1 MLWKGRVG
9 MKAATKS
16 MLSVVTGVCFEEDQR
31 EASLRI
37 CLMSLPENWWCRST
51 MEEISLLCGRM
62 IGLRES

>member
-1 MLWKGRVG
+1 

-16 MLSVVTGVCFEEDQR
+16 MLSVVTDVCFEEDQR

-51 MEEISLLCGRM
+51 MVSM
-62 IGLRES
+62 S